1 VAILLALATAVVYGG
16 ADFLGGLAAR
26 RVRALLVVGW
36 SQLAGWAFVVVLALI
51 VGGSASP
58 ADFAWGAA
66 AGLVGT
72 AGLSIF
78 YRALAE
84 GSMSV
89 VAPVTAVCAAAV
101 PVIAGLATGDA
112 VGVPALVGVAVALPA
127 VGLVATER
135 EAARRPGGARSIV
148 SALLAGTAFGAMFVL
163 LHQTSPGSGLWPLV
177 GSRGASALLVAV
189 LLAVRPALRRP
200 SLLVPR
206 ATVPLVL
213 GAGLADMTANVL
225 YLFAVRQGELSIV
238 GLLSS
243 LYPVST
249 VVLAAVVLRERLSR
263 LQLAGVGGCAVAVAL
278 IAWG

>member
-1 VAILLALATAVVYGG
+1 MAILLALATAAVYGT
-16 ADFLGGLAAR
+16 ADFLGGLASR
-26 RVRALLVVGW
+26 QVRALLVVGW
-36 SQLAGWAFVVVLALI
+36 SQLAGWVLVVALSLV
-51 VGGSASP
+51 VGGTATY
-58 ADFAWGAA
+58 ADLGWGAA
-66 AGLVGT
+66 AGVVGT
-72 AGLSIF
+72 AGLSVF

-101 PVIAGLATGDA
+101 PVVAGLAGGDA
-112 VGVPALVGVAVALPA
+112 VSASALVGVALALPA

-135 EAARRPGGARSIV
+135 GSGARPRVAGSLA

-163 LHQTSPGSGLWPLV
+163 LHRTSPDSGLWPLV
-177 GSRGASALLVAV
+177 GSRGASALLVGA
-189 LLAVRPALRRP
+189 LLLVRPALRRP
-200 SLLVPR
+200 TLLVPR
-206 ATVPLVL
+206 PALPLVL
-213 GAGLADMTANVL
+213 GAGLADMSANVL
-225 YLFAVRQGELSIV
+225 YLFAVRQGELSLV

-278 IAWG
+278 IAWS